1 MQNTRFALPPPNPRA
16 HELEGAEALKRR
28 DAGSSSP
35 RPDTRRG
42 RALATRENK
51 APGKHGVDGS
61 ARLRGRARNLA
72 LGHLGFARLSCSPPI
87 KATRRAATQLPH
99 R

>member
-1 MQNTRFALPPPNPRA
+1 MQNIRVRR
-16 HELEGAEALKRR
+16 EGAEALKRR

-72 LGHLGFARLSCSPPI
+72 LGHLGFARLSCSPPPI
-87 KATRRAATQLPH
+87 KATRRAATRLPRSRRCGH